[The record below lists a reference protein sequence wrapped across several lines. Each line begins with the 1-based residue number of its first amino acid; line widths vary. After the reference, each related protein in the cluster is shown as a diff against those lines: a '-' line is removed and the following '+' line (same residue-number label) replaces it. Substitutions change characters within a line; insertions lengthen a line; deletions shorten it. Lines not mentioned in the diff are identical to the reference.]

1 LTSLLLRLLL
11 YHKEESPTITDG
23 ASYYAPA
30 FAMAFAFCFGYDL
43 CWEGNLLNQNFTALV
58 FSPFHALQSLPP
70 PLM

>member
-1 LTSLLLRLLL
+1 MQIRKAPQLLGGL
-11 YHKEESPTITDG
+11 
-23 ASYYAPA
+23 SYYAPA

-43 CWEGNLLNQNFTALV
+43 CLEGNFDNQNFTALV